1 MSDSISIRLSRKIP
15 WQTMDAEEHK
25 KCKQEACGG
34 GNVGMF
40 LRRHCKNQ
48 VAPIKPPLNLSA
60 RSPIYL
66 NIFVL
71 DKIER

>member
-1 MSDSISIRLSRKIP
+1 MELADIEKITP
-15 WQTMDAEEHK
+15 
-25 KCKQEACGG
+25 
-34 GNVGMF
+34 
-40 LRRHCKNQ
+40 R

-60 RSPIYL
+60 WSPIYL